1 VKNGMKFKF
10 KVPKWVLGL
19 LALGLLSGVSYVAY
33 GQITQANQQQ
43 ARRNVQTA
51 TAERLSVPVTISAN
65 GTVQPERSVNMSP
78 KNSGVLK
85 QLLVKE
91 GDRVTAGQVLAYMDS
106 SGLQGQQTQAQ
117 AQLASAQ
124 ANLDKLIAGNRPQE
138 VAQAQAQLASA
149 QANLDK
155 LIAGNR
161 PQEVAQVQAELTS
174 AQASLQQATLTFNQN
189 QQLSASGALSQR
201 ELDNSRTAYNT
212 AKAQVEQAKQKL
224 NLQQVGS
231 RPEDV
236 ATARAQVEQAKQA
249 LSLQKSGS
257 REEDVATARAQVMNA
272 KGALQTVQSQL
283 NDTVIRAPF
292 NGVITRKFADPGAF
306 VTPTTSGS
314 SVSSATSSSILSLA
328 STNQIVAK
336 VPETNISKIKLGM
349 DVAIAADAFSGQSFS
364 GKVTQVAT
372 QSTVEQNVT
381 FFEVK
386 MSLNDPKKQ
395 LQAGM
400 NVSTNF
406 NVGTL
411 DNALVIPTVA
421 IVRQEQGTGVLL
433 AGRGD
438 ASGEPKGGRSRFQ
451 PITTGASFEDKT
463 VVISGLKAG
472 DKVLLSFPQGERPA
486 SRTPSLIP
494 GMGGSSPSGSGG
506 SRRGGG

>member
-1 VKNGMKFKF
+1 MKFKF

-19 LALGLLSGVSYVAY
+19 LAVGLLSGVSYVAY
-33 GQITQANQQQ
+33 GQITQANKQQ

-51 TAERLSVPVTISAN
+51 TAERLTVPVTISAN

-106 SGLQGQQTQAQ
+106 SNLQGQQTQAQ

-124 ANLDKLIAGNRPQE
+124 ANLDKLLAGNRPQE

-155 LIAGNR
+155 LLAGNR
-161 PQEVAQVQAELTS
+161 PQEVAQAQAELTS
-174 AQASLQQATLTFNQN
+174 AQASLQQASLTFNQN
-189 QQLSASGALSQR
+189 QQLYAAGALSQR
-201 ELDNSRTAYNT
+201 EFDTSRTAYNT
-212 AKAQVEQAKQKL
+212 ARAQVEQAKQGL

-231 RPEDV
+231 RPEDI

-257 REEDVATARAQVMNA
+257 RKEDIATARAQVMNA

-336 VPETNISKIKLGM
+336 VPESSISKIKVGM
-349 DVAIAADAFSGQSFS
+349 DVTIAADAFPGQSFS
-364 GKVTQVAT
+364 GKVRQVAT

-386 MSLNDPKKQ
+386 MSLDDPKNQ

-400 NVSTNF
+400 NVSVNF
-406 NVGTL
+406 KVGTL

-433 AGRGD
+433 AGGD
-438 ASGEPKGGRSRFQ
+438 NSTSGESGGNRRSKFQ

-463 VVISGLKAG
+463 VVVSGLKAG

-486 SRTPSLIP
+486 SRTPSVIP
-494 GMGGSSPSGSGG
+494 GMGGGSPGGSGG
-506 SRRGGG
+506 SRRGGS